1 MRESAVSDTRLPSSN
16 LFGGTPRDPGRIK
29 PFLETFAAV
38 WSHPNY
44 SDQRFGQFIKNL
56 SRDPHT
62 GEFQDIWNW
71 ENSTWREA
79 LDAAWREALGA

>member
-1 MRESAVSDTRLPSSN
+1 MSEQRNETALPLDG
-16 LFGGTPRDPGRIK
+16 LFGGKPRDPGRIP
-29 PFLETFAAV
+29 PFLTMFGEV
-38 WSHPNY
+38 WKHPRY

-71 ENSTWREA
+71 ENSTWREL
-79 LDAAWREALGA
+79 LDAAWKEAIGE